1 MKSRLA
7 FAVLL
12 LSSIPAFSQ
21 FTLQLTGGS
30 VKFGAAPLNITVLP
44 NGGGTSGKV
53 TSGTPCGANQAAT
66 LQGTARFVILGSMTE
81 FNRHWEVEFVMSP
94 PGFANQGNLSN
105 SGTNW
110 EITGK
115 YTMTIRETGT
125 TVACSKVVGASGEY
139 QFAGPKLAGW
149 PAKCPKPTNAPGQ
162 SPGLP
167 GALILRGHANIHP
180 IFTSSPTCPA
190 GLAAQWN
197 TKIGGTGFDTVN
209 LDTKLN
215 Y

>member
-1 MKSRLA
+1 MRSRLML
-7 FAVLL
+7 AVVL

-21 FTLQLTGGS
+21 FNLALTGGS
-30 VKFGAAPLNITVLP
+30 VKFGAAPLNITVVA
-44 NGGGTSGKV
+44 NGGTTGNV

-66 LQGTARFVILGSMTE
+66 LTGTARFVILGTMTE
-81 FNRHWEVEFVMSP
+81 FGRHWNVEFVMSP

-115 YTMTIRETGT
+115 YTMTISEIGT
-125 TVACSKVVGASGEY
+125 SVACRKVVGASGEY

-180 IFTSSPTCPA
+180 VFTASPTCPA
-190 GLAAQWN
+190 TLAGQWN
-197 TKIGGTGFDTVN
+197 AKIAGKGFDAVN
-209 LDTKLN
+209 LDYKLT